1 MRIGLFTD
9 TYRPSVNG
17 IVFVVDILRQEL
29 TAAGH
34 EVFVVCN
41 AEKTLRRSQ
50 ESDDHII
57 RFPTIKQVFFDDYDL
72 SLFFPPR
79 ELARIKELELDAI
92 MFFTP
97 SQIGLMGVYAAKK
110 LDIPLIAQYSTDL
123 YEYVEH
129 YRTVVPGI
137 AALAVTLPFTF
148 KMNRQDL
155 RRWVQTF
162 RPSRQLTEWSGKT
175 IEVLITMVHQKCD
188 AVIVLSRKSLQQLK
202 SWEGSELC
210 NFKLIPTGVNALPHS
225 RSKDLALRFRH
236 SIGLKA
242 DDLVAMYVGRLG
254 AEKNLDV
261 IIPMMERLVEAEPR
275 AKFVF
280 VGDFEYRKNLEDMAD
295 ASAAADHV
303 IFTGRIP
310 REELGPV
317 YAAADVFVFPSL
329 KDTQGLVL
337 HEAAHA
343 GLPIVM
349 CDPELSEV
357 VRDGYNGLVVKDT
370 PSEMARAVSLL
381 FANPKVRE
389 EFCANSRELASKF
402 NQKKQTKK
410 IIRLIE
416 SVVKSHA
423 AARIQDGLDDGSD

>member
-41 AEKTLRRSQ
+41 AEKTLRRSS
-50 ESDDHII
+50 ENDDHII

-79 ELARIKELELDAI
+79 ELNRIKDLELDAI

-97 SQIGLMGVYAAKK
+97 SQVGLMGVYAAKR
-110 LDIPLIAQYSTDL
+110 LNIPLIAQYSTDL

-129 YRTVVPGI
+129 YPMVVPGVV
-137 AALAVTLPFTF
+137 ALSATLPFTL
-148 KMNRQDL
+148 KMSRDDL
-155 RRWVQTF
+155 RKWAQTF
-162 RPSRQLTEWSGKT
+162 RPSRRLSGWGRNT
-175 IEVLITMVHQKCD
+175 IESLVTLMHQKCD
-188 AVIVLSRKSLQQLK
+188 AVIVLSRKSLAQLK
-202 SWEGSELC
+202 SWEGSEMC
-210 NFKLIPTGVNALPHS
+210 SFELILTGVDALPGS
-225 RSKDLALRFRH
+225 NDKEMALRFRH
-236 SIGLKA
+236 SIGLKP

-261 IIPMMERLVEAEPR
+261 IIPMMERIVEAEPR
-275 AKFVF
+275 AMFVF
-280 VGDFEYRKNLEDMAD
+280 VGDFEYRKTLEEMAD
-295 ASAAADHV
+295 NSSAAGHIV
-303 IFTGRIP
+303 FTGRMP
-310 REELGPV
+310 REELGSV
-317 YAAADVFVFPSL
+317 YSAADVFVFPSL

-357 VRDGYNGLVVKDT
+357 VKDGHNGLIVKDT
-370 PSEMARAVSLL
+370 PSEMARAVTQL
-381 FANPKVRE
+381 FANPKMRE
-389 EFCANSRELASKF
+389 EFSANSRKLAAKF
-402 NQKKQTKK
+402 GQKKQTKK

-416 SVVKSHA
+416 SVVEKRNQLAPQSDT
-423 AARIQDGLDDGSD
+423 DG